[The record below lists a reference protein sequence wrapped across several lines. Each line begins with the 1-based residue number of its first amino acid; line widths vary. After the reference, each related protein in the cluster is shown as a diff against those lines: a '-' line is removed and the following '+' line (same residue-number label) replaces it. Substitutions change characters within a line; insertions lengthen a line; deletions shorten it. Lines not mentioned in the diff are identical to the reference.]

1 MSWLERAAREI
12 LEKPK
17 SPTAKTDETPL
28 SAVLAVP
35 HPHFSQKS
43 GGSDRAPE
51 RFSTPDCATFERI
64 AAALRAELE
73 RRPTLAGI
81 AAYRTVIDPQTGERL
96 TCIISARQHSDGT
109 ISISEIAGDWPDPSL
124 PDLERWT
131 PPGESS

>member
-1 MSWLERAAREI
+1 MSWLERATREI

-35 HPHFSQKS
+35 HPRFSQKS
-43 GGSDRAPE
+43 GDGERAPE
-51 RFSTPDCATFERI
+51 RFSATDNLAFEQI

-73 RRPTLAGI
+73 RRPTLAGV

-96 TCIISARQHSDGT
+96 TAIVSARRQADGSVT
-109 ISISEIAGDWPDPSL
+109 IAEIAGDWTDPRL
-124 PDLERWT
+124 PDLDRWEPAT
-131 PPGESS
+131 LPS

>member
-1 MSWLERAAREI
+1 MSWLERATREI

-17 SPTAKTDETPL
+17 SPTAKTDETHL

-43 GGSDRAPE
+43 GGSERAPE
-51 RFSTPDCATFERI
+51 RFSASDCATFERI

-81 AAYRTVIDPQTGERL
+81 AAYRQVLDRQTGERL
-96 TCIISARQHSDGT
+96 TCIISARRAPDGT
-109 ISISEIAGDWPDPSL
+109 VSLGEIAGNWPDPTL

-131 PPGESS
+131 PPGEPS

>member
-1 MSWLERAAREI
+1 MSWLERATREI

-35 HPHFSQKS
+35 HPRFSQKS
-43 GGSDRAPE
+43 GDGERAPE
-51 RFSTPDCATFERI
+51 RFSATDNLAFEQI

-73 RRPTLAGI
+73 RRPTLAGL
-81 AAYRTVIDPQTGERL
+81 AAYRRVLDPQTGEWL

-109 ISISEIAGDWPDPSL
+109 ISINEIAGDWPDPSL